1 MTLIGETSLVGDIGN
16 TVPGTQSVSGILN
29 AGHIDKAGR
38 SQAGILLKG
47 ANQGLLTERE
57 LLRQSVPRR
66 WFLKV
71 AG

>member
-47 ANQGLLTERE
+47 ANQGS
-57 LLRQSVPRR
+57 LRSANSCARVSSV
-66 WFLKV
+66 
-71 AG
+71 GGS